1 MLLVTDCVVGCAAHN
16 PDVGEWTPEEA
27 EHPAG
32 WHRSATWE
40 FDADTGRWQLV
51 ESEHGVG
58 WSSEEFHERLE
69 ADWGDLDDE

>member
-1 MLLVTDCVVGCAAHN
+1 MTRLGRVCLLLLVTAGVVGCAAHN
-16 PDVGEWTPEEA
+16 PDVVEWTPEE
-27 EHPAG
+27 
-32 WHRSATWE
+32 ATWE